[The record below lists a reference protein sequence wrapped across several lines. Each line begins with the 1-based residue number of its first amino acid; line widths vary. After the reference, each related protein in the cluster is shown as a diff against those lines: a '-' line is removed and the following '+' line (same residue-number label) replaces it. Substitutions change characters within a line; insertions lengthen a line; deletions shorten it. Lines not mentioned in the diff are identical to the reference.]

1 MLASRVFARTMAAA
15 AKSAKPPVQ
24 LFGVDGTYANAL
36 YSASVEQSSVDSS
49 YQGLTKVADLIK
61 QDKKVSE
68 FLTNPALNR
77 DDRKTVIDTISK
89 SLSLDKT
96 VHNFLGVLSENNRLA
111 EFDNIYKNFGSLYEA
126 YQGVVEARIT
136 SSKPLDNKTLK
147 RLQAAIQ
154 KSSFVGDGKTLK
166 INSVVSPEILG
177 GLVVEVGDKTLD
189 LSISSKVARL
199 NQTLGEAL

>member
-1 MLASRVFARTMAAA
+1 MMASRVFARSMAAA
-15 AKSAKPPVQ
+15 TKNTKPPVQ

-36 YSASVEQSSVDSS
+36 YSASVEQSSVDAS
-49 YQGLTKVADLIK
+49 YQGLTKVSDLIK
-61 QDKKVSE
+61 QDHKVAE
-68 FLTNPALNR
+68 FLNNPALNLE
-77 DDRKTVIDTISK
+77 DRKVVIGTISQ
-89 SLSLDKT
+89 SLGLDKT
-96 VHNFLGVLSENNRLA
+96 VLNFLGVLSENNRLS
-111 EFDNIYKNFGSLYEA
+111 EFDSIYKNFGSLYEA
-126 YQGVVEARIT
+126 YQGVVEAKIT

-154 KSSFVGDGKTLK
+154 KSSFVGQGKTLK
-166 INSVVSPEILG
+166 INSEVQPDILG